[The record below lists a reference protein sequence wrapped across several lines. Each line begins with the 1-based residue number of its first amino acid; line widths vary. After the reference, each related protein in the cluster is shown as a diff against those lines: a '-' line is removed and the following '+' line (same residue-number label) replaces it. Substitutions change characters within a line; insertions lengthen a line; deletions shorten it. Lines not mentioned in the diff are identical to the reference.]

1 MDFGFTSVAAI
12 TVICY
17 LVIEIIKTT
26 QLNRKWLPVISGL
39 LGGALGIL
47 AMYIMPSYPAADALN
62 AIPSASSADWPRP
75 ASIKLRNSSS
85 ALPDRPR
92 PRNRLQPF
100 CTALPAFLCRQGGF
114 PCSSG
119 TSAARPADGRR

>member
-62 AIPSASSADWPRP
+62 AIAIGIVSGLAATGVNQVAKQLKRSS
-75 ASIKLRNSSS
+75 
-85 ALPDRPR
+85 
-92 PRNRLQPF
+92 
-100 CTALPAFLCRQGGF
+100 
-114 PCSSG
+114 
-119 TSAARPADGRR
+119 

>member
-26 QLNRKWLPVISGL
+26 QLNRKWLPVISGV

-47 AMYIMPSYPAADALN
+47 AMYIMPSYPAADTLN
-62 AIPSASSADWPRP
+62 AIAIGIVSGLAATGINQVAKQLKRSS
-75 ASIKLRNSSS
+75 
-85 ALPDRPR
+85 
-92 PRNRLQPF
+92 
-100 CTALPAFLCRQGGF
+100 
-114 PCSSG
+114 
-119 TSAARPADGRR
+119 